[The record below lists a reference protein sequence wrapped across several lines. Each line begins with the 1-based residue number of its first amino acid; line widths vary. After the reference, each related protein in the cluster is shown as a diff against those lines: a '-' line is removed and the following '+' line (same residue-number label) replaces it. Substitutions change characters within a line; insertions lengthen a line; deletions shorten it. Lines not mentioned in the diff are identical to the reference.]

1 MVYAIFP
8 PYSSYQPDRGY
19 YVSQPATIGEVNRVW
34 AYVDAVRRAVNDLI
48 ANSQTHQDDLTD
60 ILNRLQSAEDGIK
73 ALQMQQDQDEET
85 AAGIRKDLQAVS
97 DRFDKLMEQG
107 VVHGIE
113 WASTSS
119 GYTVTV
125 LGSQGSATRT
135 VGLKGDD
142 SVNVLTQA
150 GPDGTTW
157 TLTTKG
163 GTNDLKRLG
172 LHSADG
178 AIELTNQ
185 GQRQA
190 VLPVMSSD
198 KALTVTSDSGAL
210 DLTAGPLMQAEHDD
224 LQAAKAKH
232 EQDVSA
238 LQQTIRLLQGEGRLT
253 AAATAIEDGQV
264 VLHMQVTAT
273 DGHTVRD
280 LAVPLPMEGD
290 GTNIGVSADSNGWHL
305 KAADQ
310 LMRLPVMLTGAT
322 IKPDAKGLVLE
333 TDAYDPKTGQ
343 ALPTKQSS
351 AINISA
357 DDTMNIIGTDQGLSF
372 SAQPALLMAQKH
384 ADSLNSVTTQ
394 NLQALEARVQSLTET
409 VTALQTR
416 VANAE
421 ETARKSVTAA
431 TMSVDAVEND
441 NRSVQL
447 TLKLFNGQGSTV
459 AVLPAELRI
468 TSPRATMASGIQVS
482 EHTATISIDTK
493 AAG

>member
-34 AYVDAVRRAVNDLI
+34 SYVDAVRRAVNDLI

-60 ILNRLQSAEDGIK
+60 IVNRLQSAEDGIK
-73 ALQMQQDQDEET
+73 ALQVQQDQDEET

-107 VVHGIE
+107 VIHGIE
-113 WASTSS
+113 WSTTSS

-125 LGSQGSATRT
+125 LGSKGSATRT

-163 GTNDLKRLG
+163 GTNDIKRLG

-190 VLPVMSSD
+190 VLPVMSTD
-198 KALTVTSDSGAL
+198 KALAVSSDSGAL
-210 DLTAGPLMQAEHDD
+210 DLTAGPLMQSEHDD

-232 EQDVSA
+232 DKDVSD
-238 LQQTIRLLQGEGRLT
+238 LQRLVTLLQGEGRLT
-253 AAATAIEDGQV
+253 HAATSIEDGQV
-264 VLHMQVTAT
+264 VIHLAVTAT
-273 DGHTVRD
+273 DGHVVRD
-280 LAVPLPMEGD
+280 LSIGLPMEGD
-290 GTNIGVSADSNGWHL
+290 GTNVSVTADNNGWHI
-305 KAADQ
+305 KAANQ
-310 LMRLPVMLTGAT
+310 LVRLPVMLTGT
-322 IKPDAKGLVLE
+322 TLQSDAHGLKLTTE
-333 TDAYDPKTGQ
+333 AYDPKTEQ
-343 ALPTKQSS
+343 QLPTKQSS
-351 AINISA
+351 HVGVSA
-357 DDTMNIIGTDQGLSF
+357 DDTMTVIGTDQGFSF
-372 SAQPALLMAQKH
+372 SAQPAIDASNKYAKTLYEVT
-384 ADSLNSVTTQ
+384 NSQIDT
-394 NLQALEARVQSLTET
+394 LQSQIQTLTET

-431 TMSVDAVEND
+431 TMSVDPVEND

-459 AVLPAELRI
+459 AILPAELRI
-468 TSPRATMASGIQVS
+468 TSPRSTMASGIQVS

-493 AAG
+493 ATT

>member
-48 ANSQTHQDDLTD
+48 ANSQTHQDDITD

-73 ALQMQQDQDEET
+73 ALQVQQDQDEET

-97 DRFDKLMEQG
+97 DRFDKLVEQG

-113 WASTSS
+113 WSSTSS

-135 VGLKGDD
+135 VELKGDD

-190 VLPVMSSD
+190 VLPVMSTD
-198 KALTVTSDSGAL
+198 KVLTVASDSGGL

-224 LQAAKAKH
+224 LQNAKARH
-232 EQDVSA
+232 DRDVA
-238 LQQTIRLLQGEGRLT
+238 NLQQTIRLLQGEGRLT
-253 AAATAIEDGQV
+253 AASTTIEDGQV

-290 GTNIGVSADSNGWHL
+290 GTNIGVTADSRGWHL

-310 LMRLPVMLTGAT
+310 LVRLPVMLTGSSLKA
-322 IKPDAKGLVLE
+322 DGKGLALSTE
-333 TDAYDPKTGQ
+333 AYDPKTGQ
-343 ALPTKQSS
+343 SLPVKEASR
-351 AINISA
+351 IGVSA
-357 DDTMNIIGTDQGLSF
+357 DDTMAVIGTDQGFSF
-372 SAQPALLMAQKH
+372 SAQPAIDVSNKYAKNLYE
-384 ADSLNSVTTQ
+384 VTKSQ
-394 NLQALEARVQSLTET
+394 LDALQSQIQSLTET
-409 VTALQTR
+409 VTDLQTR

-421 ETARKSVTAA
+421 DTARKSVTAA
-431 TMSVDAVEND
+431 TMSVDPVEND

-468 TSPRATMASGIQVS
+468 TSPRSTMASGIQVS

-493 AAG
+493 GTA